1 MLTPFDIYGSCHI
14 NLLEW
19 KHMTIFR
26 ALMHTQN
33 IDFEGKCK
41 VQIDEKDFPY
51 ICNVKCICINK
62 SV

>member
-1 MLTPFDIYGSCHI
+1 MLNPFDIYGSCHI

-41 VQIDEKDFPY
+41 VQIDKTNKKILNSY
-51 ICNVKCICINK
+51 ICM
-62 SV
+62 

>member
-41 VQIDEKDFPY
+41 VQIDKKKLLTTY
-51 ICNVKCICINK
+51 VM
-62 SV
+62 

>member
-41 VQIDEKDFPY
+41 VQIDKTNKKILHSY
-51 ICNVKCICINK
+51 ICMY
-62 SV
+62 STE

>member
-41 VQIDEKDFPY
+41 VQIDKTNKKILNSY
-51 ICNVKCICINK
+51 ICM
-62 SV
+62 

>member
-41 VQIDEKDFPY
+41 VQIDKT
-51 ICNVKCICINK
+51 NK
-62 SV
+62 KILH